1 MFGDTVTSE
10 AQKNGYLK
18 NNNSFSNPFRMTPL
32 ANSNA
37 LNNNGSTGADNP
49 YVNSFKR
56 RQPLFKE
63 SRFSQQITSS
73 GRTFGN

>member
-1 MFGDTVTSE
+1 MFGDTATSE

-32 ANSNA
+32 ANANA
-37 LNNNGSTGADNP
+37 MNNNGANGADNP
-49 YVNSFKR
+49 YVNNPKR

-63 SRFSQQITSS
+63 DRFSQQIEGSNL
-73 GRTFGN
+73 TFGN